1 MVSKRKKR
9 EHVVVCNANV
19 GGVRVKVVGLEKRRK
34 MEEVW
39 AYLVF
44 LESVRREESKIGG
57 GFGGEKRLSALQ
69 CKPMGVVIRDVK
81 K

>member
-39 AYLVF
+39 TYLVF
-44 LESVRREESKIGG
+44 LESVRREESKIGS
-57 GFGGEKRLSALQ
+57 GFVGKRVLAH
-69 CKPMGVVIRDVK
+69 CNVTVWA
-81 K
+81 